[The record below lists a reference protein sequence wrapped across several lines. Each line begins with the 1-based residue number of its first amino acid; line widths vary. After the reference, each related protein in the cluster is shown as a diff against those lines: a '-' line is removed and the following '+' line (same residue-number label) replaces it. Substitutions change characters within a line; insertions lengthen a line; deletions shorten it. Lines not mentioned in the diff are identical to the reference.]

1 MGVVDV
7 TGVADLAAARL
18 GGGLGRAAAGL
29 CGDGMMGLYELNL
42 FA

>member
-1 MGVVDV
+1 MGV
-7 TGVADLAAARL
+7 GVVGVVGLAAGRL
-18 GGGLGRAAAGL
+18 GGGLVRAAAGL